1 MNADNINH
9 NKPARQASPDIIPEY
24 KPSMLSS
31 MVSIVLQCMV
41 CVMALHQLLLVVI
54 IFLLFHID
62 FTVHM
67 NQFIT
72 THDFEAENGV
82 CSGHCKQMMRSAAS
96 DGLTVLLRLGDKL
109 HHSVKIKSNCS
120 ISVGNCRYSTG
131 GLLLDT
137 INISLAN
144 TNVGSF
150 NTISQEGDGHL
161 WNVFKDSGPVG
172 QHLHLSSGHYDLVLF
187 LSVDNLGVEI
197 DKTTLNF
204 NCDAD
209 PGLIETNHNGTTMET
224 TTSVGEIVGI
234 VSAVATVVIAAI
246 SVLTYIH
253 VRQSRR

>member
-1 MNADNINH
+1 
-9 NKPARQASPDIIPEY
+9 
-24 KPSMLSS
+24 
-31 MVSIVLQCMV
+31 MV
-41 CVMALHQLLLVVI
+41 CAMALHQLLLVVI
-54 IFLLFHID
+54 IFLLFRID
-62 FTVHM
+62 FTVS
-67 NQFIT
+67 QFII
-72 THDFEAENGV
+72 THDFEAENGL
-82 CSGHCKQMMRSAAS
+82 CSGRCKQMMRSAAS
-96 DGLTVLLRLGDKL
+96 DDLTVFLRLGDEL
-109 HHSVKIKSNCS
+109 HHSVKFKSNCS
-120 ISVGNCRYSTG
+120 ISVGNCRYSTD

-137 INISLAN
+137 VNISLAN
-144 TNVGSF
+144 TDVGSF

-253 VRQSRR
+253 VRRSRR

>member
-1 MNADNINH
+1 
-9 NKPARQASPDIIPEY
+9 
-24 KPSMLSS
+24 
-31 MVSIVLQCMV
+31 
-41 CVMALHQLLLVVI
+41 MALHQLLLVVI

-62 FTVHM
+62 FTVS
-67 NQFIT
+67 QFII

-82 CSGHCKQMMRSAAS
+82 CSGRCKQMMRSAAS
-96 DGLTVLLRLGDKL
+96 NDLTVLLRLGDKL

-120 ISVGNCRYSTG
+120 ISVGNCRYSTD
-131 GLLLDT
+131 GLLPDT
-137 INISLAN
+137 VNISLAN
-144 TNVGSF
+144 TDVGSF

-209 PGLIETNHNGTTMET
+209 PGLIEANHNGTTMET
-224 TTSVGEIVGI
+224 TTTVLVLLSVGEIVGI

-253 VRQSRR
+253 VRRSRR